1 MPDQIA
7 DAGPGA
13 LEGSVLGALGQAVA
27 AIAPADGRI
36 EWANAACERFFG
48 YRAGALAGRHISD
61 ISVAP
66 VHSPG
71 ARAAA
76 IERELGEAGVWSG
89 DTEGVRANG
98 TTFPCVTGFSE
109 ITTGG
114 SPVWIAIFL
123 RGGGESA
130 AERPIAARR
139 LSELVFEQSSAAMA
153 IIGRDLRVSDGNRA
167 FLELTGRAYHEVVGH
182 AIAAVLHPDRVTADL
197 ERLHGVLEGDVD
209 IFHES
214 TLLIA
219 ADRRGLPVQLTATL
233 VRDLDR
239 RPLSALL
246 VLERAGEVSGP

>member
-1 MPDQIA
+1 MSDQIA

-36 EWANAACERFFG
+36 EWANAACERLFG
-48 YRAGALAGRHISD
+48 YGAGALAGRHISD

-89 DTEGVRANG
+89 DTEGVRADG
-98 TTFPCVTGFSE
+98 ATFPCVTGFSE
-109 ITTGG
+109 IASGG
-114 SPVWIAIFL
+114 SPIWIAVFL
-123 RGGGESA
+123 RGGGASA
-130 AERPIAARR
+130 AERPLAARR
-139 LSELVFEQSSAAMA
+139 LSELVFERSSAAMA
-153 IIGRDLRVSDGNRA
+153 ILDRALRVSDGNRA

-182 AIAAVLHPDRVTADL
+182 AISAVLHPDRVTADL
-197 ERLHGVLEGDVD
+197 ARLQRLLEGGVD
-209 IFHES
+209 IFHER

-219 ADRRGLPVQLTATL
+219 ADRRGLPVDLTATL

-246 VLERAGEVSGP
+246 LLERAGEMTER